1 MSRHMKIGAV
11 AAALTVVL
19 VTLGAT
25 LGRAQLTSL
34 LGPEK
39 ETLVY
44 DGDIR
49 MDTGGI
55 KIKPWGSGKAE
66 PVNDGYHYYVGP
78 EVLKVTSQGPYQ
90 GVVLQLGRPAD
101 LAPYLSSHTG
111 FIELRVMPAQFK
123 RVKAP
128 KADRTQG
135 RAGTR
140 GGAAGGGAGGGAR
153 GGAGGGGGR
162 GGGGG
167 GGGRGGGGGGGGRR
181 GALPADTM
189 LAENG
194 STFTLELAQMGG
206 GGGGGGGRGGAG
218 GGGGARGGGR
228 GGGGGGGGRGGAGG
242 GGRAGQ
248 GATPPGATV
257 VTTEI
262 GFSARSLRLV
272 LFTDKGSMV
281 ANDVPIAQT
290 VKDGRGWYRVY
301 YPLSRFTGATG
312 ATTLRAVGLFADES
326 EAFYLGQIRLVIDRT
341 QVKSTLKAEPAI
353 TQTGKVVE
361 FSVGLTGGNIDPDI
375 AWDFDEADGVRKQAV
390 GDNVKYVFK
399 KPGDY
404 VVTAVIEDRSG
415 VQEPMRKK
423 IGVRVE
429 KGPEVATP
437 ASGGSTLA
445 GGGNTGGATAAGKRP
460 TFEVQ

>member
-1 MSRHMKIGAV
+1 MSRYMKIGV
-11 AAALTVVL
+11 VVAALTVGL
-19 VTLGAT
+19 VALGAT
-25 LGRAQLTSL
+25 LGGAQLSSL

-44 DGDIR
+44 DGDVR
-49 MDTGGI
+49 VDSGGI
-55 KIKPWGSGKAE
+55 KIKPWGSGKAD

-90 GVVLQLGRPAD
+90 GIVLQLGRPAD
-101 LAPYLSSHTG
+101 LAPYLSSHNG

-123 RVKAP
+123 RIKAP
-128 KADRTQG
+128 KVDRTQG

-140 GGAAGGGAGGGAR
+140 GGAGGGGAGGGAR
-153 GGAGGGGGR
+153 GAGGGGGGGAR

-167 GGGRGGGGGGGGRR
+167 GGGRGGGGGGGRR

-194 STFTLELAQMGG
+194 SIFTLELTQM
-206 GGGGGGGRGGAG
+206 GGRGGG
-218 GGGGARGGGR
+218 GGGR
-228 GGGGGGGGRGGAGG
+228 GGGGGGGGRGGGGG
-242 GGRAGQ
+242 GGRAGGQ
-248 GATPPGATV
+248 GGATGGRAGQGVTPPGATV

-281 ANDVPIAQT
+281 ANEVPMAQT
-290 VKDGRGWYRVY
+290 VKDSRGWYRVY
-301 YPLSRFTGATG
+301 YPLSRFSGATG

-326 EAFYLGQIRLVIDRT
+326 EAFYLGQIRLVIDKT

-375 AWDFDEADGVRKQAV
+375 AWDFDESDGVRKQAV
-390 GDNVKYVFK
+390 GDKVKYVFRK
-399 KPGDY
+399 AGDY

-445 GGGNTGGATAAGKRP
+445 GSGNTGGATAAGKRP